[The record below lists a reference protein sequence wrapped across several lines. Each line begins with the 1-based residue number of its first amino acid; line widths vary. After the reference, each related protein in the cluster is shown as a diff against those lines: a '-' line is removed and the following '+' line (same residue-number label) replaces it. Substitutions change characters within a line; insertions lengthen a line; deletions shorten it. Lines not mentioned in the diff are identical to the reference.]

1 MEDVRWPAE
10 QLEEHHLEISNRIRN
25 LFWTVSGDYDTE
37 FEPDT
42 EKYVYSKQTVLYEAV
57 KQGAFARYFDQ
68 KKLGMYLMKK
78 LHFSAGEDMLLPLQ
92 RFRNYE
98 EPRETNERIFQFRA
112 YANNR
117 DGLALKTVCSSLME
131 RPEKNKILIVLSDGK
146 PCDMSIQRPGTRQP
160 RIYDGEGAVKDTAY
174 EVRRA
179 RNQGIWNENG
189 GITMGKIEFANCQD
203 VRNQKKIQELDC
215 PHCHEPGGIEAFV
228 KDGILAEDGV
238 CDNCGYILP
247 EGTELEEV
255 E

>member
-1 MEDVRWPAE
+1 MWFLPES
-10 QLEEHHLEISNRIRN
+10 HLPGPEKTYGGKLVWRMSDGRRNNWKNIIWRSAIVSEIFFGQSVVIMIRN
-25 LFWTVSGDYDTE
+25 
-37 FEPDT
+37 
-42 EKYVYSKQTVLYEAV
+42 YSKQTVLYEAV

-160 RIYDGEGAVKDTAY
+160 KIYDGEKAVKDTAY

-179 RNQGIWNENG
+179 RNQGIFVIGIFVGNEEELSVEKR
-189 GITMGKIEFANCQD
+189 IYGKDFAYI
-203 VRNQKKIQELDC
+203 RNISNFSR
-215 PHCHEPGGIEAFV
+215 IV
-228 KDGILAEDGV
+228 
-238 CDNCGYILP
+238 
-247 EGTELEEV
+247 GTFLRRQIDME
-255 E
+255 